1 MKKITLVFAFVTM
14 AFSVYSQATAVVTA
28 PQNLTTTQVRA
39 PNGLSTHAYLRAAS
53 LVLGSE
59 LSAIPLSTPI
69 SAFGFTTTA
78 GASSAVTGTM
88 TVYLQNT
95 GDVTYNKGT
104 NWSSIISGMTTVYT
118 GTYTVPAN
126 ATTIDL
132 TLPTP
137 FTYLG
142 NSVYVAYDFVSNG
155 PFATATPATYGANS
169 ALTNGCVSAATGTA
183 GPAPTVLA
191 ATNFRPAFRWTY
203 TNSLTNDMSVDLVY
217 GLGTVPAYMG
227 GPFTYEALV
236 KNNSSN
242 ALNNVPVTLNIT
254 GANTYA
260 STQTISTI
268 ASGATATVS
277 YNSWSPLALGA
288 QTVNVSVPSDQNNL
302 NNSKNFLA
310 TVTCTVGG
318 FNENPANFNTAVG
331 FNTGSGIIATAVS
344 LPASATVT
352 AVNLAISNNT
362 AAVGNNIYGA
372 ILDNAGT
379 ILGTTN
385 TLNIS
390 SGDLNTKPMFTFTA
404 PVIIPAATAFHI
416 GMAQTPNTTTGYF
429 PVAAYTTPM
438 VSPNIMYNTAALTG
452 GALTPLTTNLGIF
465 GFEPVF
471 MGSCIGLGVN
481 NAALSPVDGLLVY
494 PNPATSTVYVKLAS
508 VSEKATVCVYNALG
522 QKVITEKEI
531 NGDSAEINVNALPKG
546 VYIVKVTNGKEVS
559 NTKIVVEH

>member
-1 MKKITLVFAFVTM
+1 MKKITLVFAFVAM
-14 AFSVYSQATAVVTA
+14 AFSVFSQATAVVTA

-39 PNGLSTHAYLRAAS
+39 PNGLSTHAYLRASS

-59 LSAIPLSTPI
+59 LSAIPLSTTI
-69 SAFGFTTTA
+69 TAFGFTTTA

-88 TVYLQNT
+88 TVYLQNS
-95 GDVTYNKGT
+95 GDVTYSKGT
-104 NWSSIISGMTTVYT
+104 TWSNIISGMTTVYT

-132 TLPTP
+132 TLSTP

-142 NSVYVAYDFVSNG
+142 NSVYVAYDFVSSG

-169 ALTNGCVSAATGTA
+169 SLANGCVSASSSSV
-183 GPAPTVLA
+183 APTTLGS
-191 ATNFRPAFRWTY
+191 TSFRPSFRWTY
-203 TNSLTNDMSVDLVY
+203 NNSLTNDMSVDLVY

-227 GPFTYEALV
+227 GPFSYNALV
-236 KNNSSN
+236 KNNSAN
-242 ALNNVPVTLNIT
+242 ALNNVPVTLSIS
-254 GANTYA
+254 GANTYVN
-260 STQTISTI
+260 TQTISTL

-288 QTVNVSVPSDQNNL
+288 QTVNVSVPADQNNA
-302 NNSKNFLA
+302 NNGKDFLT

-318 FNENPANFNTAVG
+318 FNENPKPFTTAVG
-331 FNTGSGIIATAVS
+331 FNTGSGIIATAVQ
-344 LPASATVT
+344 LPAQATVT

-379 ILGTTN
+379 ILATTN
-385 TLNIS
+385 TLNVS
-390 SGDLNTKPMFTFTA
+390 NADLNTKPMFTFTA
-404 PVIIPAATAFHI
+404 PVVIPAGQTFHV
-416 GMAQTPNTTTGYF
+416 GMAQTSNTVTGYF
-429 PVAAYTTPM
+429 PVAAYSTPM
-438 VSPNIMYNTAALTG
+438 VPPNITYNTASLTG
-452 GALTPLTTNLGIF
+452 GALTPLTTNLGVF

-481 NAALSPVDGLLVY
+481 NAGLSSVEGLLVY
-494 PNPATSTVYVKLAS
+494 PNPATSTVHVKLAS
-508 VSEKATVCVYNALG
+508 VSDKATVSVYNALG